1 MDYSAQIDGSVIVD
15 WDSFHDEFQKQ
26 LGFFDGYGRNMDAW
40 NDCMRDMYTNGEYKS
55 LTKFDLSDG
64 DTFTLV
70 VVNTAQ
76 RKRNAEEVF
85 SAFKGSDS
93 ALQHLHVQAKAHAV
107 NLSTLFVAQQFPRAS
122 NLEIMGCQHIA

>member
-76 RKRNAEEVF
+76 WKRNAEEVF
-85 SAFKGSDS
+85 SAFKGSASFCNAEETHFD
-93 ALQHLHVQAKAHAV
+93 VQI
-107 NLSTLFVAQQFPRAS
+107 RD
-122 NLEIMGCQHIA
+122 